1 VAMRRHSAYT
11 EPMKF
16 WTKLVA
22 CFLVAWLPLLGFAA
36 QAGACPEMASSG
48 MSRPVSASPMT
59 GMVPGAQKAPTQPAK
74 AASVC
79 HSPGSPSCGMAVLPA
94 THATLDIPSSPVYRA
109 TTPFLVGQF
118 IPEPL
123 QPPPRTL

>member
-1 VAMRRHSAYT
+1 MRSHSAYT

-16 WTKLVA
+16 WTKFVA
-22 CFLVAWLPLLGFAA
+22 RFLVAWLPLLGFTA

-48 MSRPVSASPMT
+48 MSPSVSASPMA
-59 GMVPGAQKAPTQPAK
+59 GMAPGAQQAPTQATK
-74 AASVC
+74 VASVC
-79 HSPGSPSCGMAVLPA
+79 HSPGGLSCGMAVLPA
-94 THATLDIPSSPVYRA
+94 THATLAIPSSPVYRA

-118 IPEPL
+118 VPEPL

>member
-1 VAMRRHSAYT
+1 MRSHSAYT

-16 WTKLVA
+16 WTKFVA
-22 CFLVAWLPLLGFAA
+22 RFLVAWLPLLGFAA
-36 QAGACPEMASSG
+36 QADVCPEMASSA

-59 GMVPGAQKAPTQPAK
+59 RMTPGAHKAPTQAAK
-74 AASVC
+74 VAFVC
-79 HSPGSPSCGMAVLPA
+79 HSPGGLSCGMAFLPA
-94 THATLDIPSSPVYRA
+94 THPTHDIPSSPVFRA
-109 TTPFLVGQF
+109 TIPFLAGQF